1 MAEGDYGL
9 SLPITISGTTLST
22 SDTIKLTFKDKQN
35 GSLIL
40 EKDLTPSNNSVKL
53 SLTSAESALF
63 PVGQYVYALDWY
75 QLGNFMCNIVP
86 VGLFKVVD
94 KA

>member
-22 SDTIKLTFKDKQN
+22 SDTIMLTFKDKQN
-35 GSLIL
+35 GSTIL
-40 EKDLTPSNNSVKL
+40 VKDLTPTDNAVTLN
-53 SLTSAESALF
+53 LTEAESALF
-63 PVGQYVYALDWY
+63 PVGVYVYALDWY

-86 VGLFKVVD
+86 VGIFKVVD